1 VLPPRLAGR
10 RHSRRNGVC
19 GWQQRDSRRATK
31 LLVFTC
37 LVGTVCWW
45 NVASRPLPPP
55 SEAAA
60 FGDVLATAARRAL
73 GGGLSGAAA
82 GVIQVL
88 TLMWLRTG
96 MHYQYRHGVSTR
108 HALRTL
114 YSAGG
119 IPRLY
124 QGLPF
129 ALMQSPLVRFGDTAA
144 QSGML
149 SLLASS
155 RLTLSERTACAS
167 AVASC
172 WRLAVTPLD
181 CVKTTL
187 QVEGSAGW
195 AQLRQKVRARGIGVL
210 YDGALANMAAS
221 FLGGLPW
228 WLTFNALSAALPV
241 DEASPIAAQL
251 AQRAVIGFLST
262 AVSDCLTNGLRVL
275 KTSRQTSPTS
285 LSYSAAAAA
294 VLAKDGVAGLL
305 GRGLR
310 TRLLINGLQSA
321 LFVVVWKL
329 IEQRLDA
336 TWLSRG
342 GGG

>member
-1 VLPPRLAGR
+1 MISVLARAPIFAFAILASAVRGDGARFADESTAFLRGARSSGSLIADEATTFLRGARSSGSLIADEEAPLVLPPRLAGR

-172 WRLAVTPLD
+172 WWLAATLLDCSATRRRQVRDMPRRRLAVTPLD

-210 YDGALANMAAS
+210 YDGA
-221 FLGGLPW
+221 
-228 WLTFNALSAALPV
+228 
-241 DEASPIAAQL
+241 IAEM
-251 AQRAVIGFLST
+251 GN
-262 AVSDCLTNGLRVL
+262 C
-275 KTSRQTSPTS
+275 
-285 LSYSAAAAA
+285 
-294 VLAKDGVAGLL
+294 LL
-305 GRGLR
+305 G
-310 TRLLINGLQSA
+310 QWSA
-321 LFVVVWKL
+321 
-329 IEQRLDA
+329 R
-336 TWLSRG
+336 
-342 GGG
+342 